1 MSNPILM
8 FIDFVDEIAA
18 GKERKMANL
27 TVVASYIIFGLC
39 ACVVAKEFSDRDFS
53 AVMTLG
59 SGVQCFGF
67 YLLLHKVK
75 VQNSVAGIS
84 SKTLQMYVLVLMF
97 RLSATLFKNGYLP
110 VDRSGD
116 FVYQSADVASLLIL
130 LQLIYCVQKRNK
142 DTYQA
147 EFDTLPIWRALPGC
161 LALGVVLRGSL
172 NHSLYYDTMWCTAM
186 NIDTVAMLPQLFML
200 VRKGGEVEALTSN
213 YIASIFFSRLCV
225 LSFWWQ
231 GHVEIN
237 SKPDVPSV
245 LSGYWV
251 VAAHS
256 IQVLL
261 SLDFM
266 YHYCIAKA
274 GASSCCSGC
283 GHASSLSSGGRVVL
297 PVNGEFNI

>member
-1 MSNPILM
+1 M
-8 FIDFVDEIAA
+8 FMDFVEEIVE
-18 GKERKMANL
+18 GKEKKMANI
-27 TVVASYIIFGLC
+27 TVLFSYLVFIG
-39 ACVVAKEFSDRDFS
+39 CVLVVGKEFSDRDFS

-110 VDRSGD
+110 VDKSGD

-142 DTYQA
+142 ATYQS
-147 EFDTLPIWRALPGC
+147 EYDDLPIWRALPGC
-161 LALGVVLRGSL
+161 LVLGVVLRGSL

-186 NIDTVAMLPQLFML
+186 NIDTIAMLPQLWML

-213 YIASIFFSRLCV
+213 FIASIFFSRLCV

-231 GHVEIN
+231 GYAEIN
-237 SKPDVPSV
+237 SKPDCPSV

-251 VAAHS
+251 VVAHS

-266 YHYCIAKA
+266 YHYCV
-274 GASSCCSGC
+274 SSSSGSSACCNG
-283 GHASSLSSGGRVVL
+283 LSSGGRVVL
-297 PVNGEFNI
+297 PVNGDFSI

>member
-8 FIDFVDEIAA
+8 FMDFVEEILES
-18 GKERKMANL
+18 KEKKMANL
-27 TVVASYIIFGLC
+27 TVLLSYAVFA
-39 ACVVAKEFSDRDFS
+39 ACVVVVGKEFSDRDFS

-59 SGVQCFGF
+59 SGIQCFGF

-110 VDRSGD
+110 VDKSGD

-130 LQLIYCVQKRNK
+130 FQLIYCVQKRNK
-142 DTYQA
+142 ATYQA
-147 EFDTLPIWRALPGC
+147 EFDDLPIWRALPGC
-161 LALGVVLRGSL
+161 MALGVVLRGSL

-186 NIDTVAMLPQLFML
+186 NIDTIAMLPQLWML

-213 YIASIFFSRLCV
+213 FIASIFFSRLCV

-237 SKPDVPSV
+237 SKPDCPSV

-266 YHYCIAKA
+266 YHYCMS
-274 GASSCCSGC
+274 ASSGSTSCCNG
-283 GHASSLSSGGRVVL
+283 LSSGRGVVL
-297 PVNGEFNI
+297 PVNGDISI

>member
-1 MSNPILM
+1 MNDRTRENGMIAMSY
-8 FIDFVDEIAA
+8 
-18 GKERKMANL
+18 
-27 TVVASYIIFGLC
+27 VVFALC
-39 ACVVAKEFSDRDFS
+39 SMVVVQHFSDLDS
-53 AVMTLG
+53 SLSLTAG
-59 SGVQCFGF
+59 SGLQCFAF
-67 YLLLHKVK
+67 YLLLQKTR
-75 VQNSVAGIS
+75 VQRSVAGIS
-84 SKTLQMYVLVLMF
+84 SKMLEMYVLAFFF
-97 RLSATLFKNGYLP
+97 RLNATLFREGYLP
-110 VDRSGD
+110 VDKSGD

-142 DTYQA
+142 ATYQA

-161 LALGVVLRGSL
+161 IALGVVLRGSL

-186 NIDTVAMLPQLFML
+186 NIDTIAMLPQLWML

-231 GHVEIN
+231 GYVEIN

-266 YHYCIAKA
+266 YHYCCAKA
-274 GASSCCSGC
+274 EVASTCCG
-283 GHASSLSSGGRVVL
+283 GLASGGKVVL
-297 PVNGEFNI
+297 PVSGNIDI

>member
-1 MSNPILM
+1 M
-8 FIDFVDEIAA
+8 FIDFVEEIAE
-18 GKERKMANL
+18 GKERKVANI
-27 TVVASYIIFGLC
+27 TVLVSYLIFTCC
-39 ACVVAKEFSDRDFS
+39 ALVVAKEFSDRDFS

-84 SKTLQMYVLVLMF
+84 SKSLQMYVLVMLF

-130 LQLIYCVQKRNK
+130 LQLIYCVHKRNK
-142 DTYQA
+142 STYQS
-147 EFDTLPIWRALPGC
+147 EYDTLPIWRAVPGC
-161 LALGVVLRGSL
+161 LVLGVVLRGSL

-200 VRKGGEVEALTSN
+200 VNKGGEVEALTAN
-213 YIASIFFSRLCV
+213 YVASIFLSRACV
-225 LSFWWQ
+225 LSFWWN
-231 GHVEIN
+231 GYLEIN
-237 SKPDVPSV
+237 SKFDVPSV

-251 VAAHS
+251 VLAHS
-256 IQVLL
+256 IQIML

-266 YHYCIAKA
+266 YHYCSSKA
-274 GASSCCSGC
+274 ASMGSSWC
-283 GHASSLSSGGRVVL
+283 GVNNSRSNGNVVL
-297 PVNGEFNI
+297 PVSTSI

>member
-8 FIDFVDEIAA
+8 FIDFVDDIAQ
-18 GKERKMANL
+18 GKENKAANV
-27 TVVASYIIFGLC
+27 TVVVAYIVFICC
-39 ACVVAKEFSDRDFS
+39 AGVVYKEFSDGDFS

-84 SKTLQMYVLVLMF
+84 SKTLQMYVLVMIF

-130 LQLIYCVQKRNK
+130 LQLIYCMHKRNK
-142 DTYQA
+142 STYQS
-147 EFDTLPIWRALPGC
+147 EYDDLPIWRALPGC
-161 LALGVVLRGSL
+161 FALGVVLRGSL

-186 NIDTVAMLPQLFML
+186 NIDTIAMLPQLWML
-200 VRKGGEVEALTSN
+200 VRKGGEVEALN
-213 YIASIFFSRLCV
+213 ANFIASIFLSRLCV
-225 LSFWWQ
+225 LSFWWH
-231 GHVEIN
+231 GYAEIN

-251 VAAHS
+251 VIAHS
-256 IQVLL
+256 MQVLL

-266 YHYCIAKA
+266 YHYCTAKA
-274 GASSCCSGC
+274 GASSGCCG
-283 GHASSLSSGGRVVL
+283 GLSLRGANVML
-297 PVNGEFNI
+297 PTNQDI